1 MSRTRNFRYGILDCA
16 MKNTKIISS
25 AIVFSGLFGGLIW
38 SVLPMAAQ
46 AEESAEDIQAEYDKT
61 QKKLKEAEKKYGV
74 IEQELNKVNSTL
86 TSTQQAILRV
96 QNLLNQTTQTIDQK
110 EVEIANLD
118 QQLVIEKKVLGNLVQ
133 ELYLSDVTPLVEV
146 VLSEEDV
153 ASFFQ
158 NEEGLLSTQD
168 KMISIIDEINE
179 TKAKLSDEKA
189 SLEEA
194 KKDHEEL
201 LQIQNKQKQNL
212 VATKNEVQDDLEDQ
226 ATTVNRLKKELSELQ
241 GDLSKILGKSY
252 NAKDIEDAVD
262 FASKKTGVPKGFLF
276 GVLKMETNL
285 GANVGG
291 CTYAQVEDGAEK
303 SYKAKKL
310 GPRAWATFLRR
321 RDTFKVITK
330 ELDIDYRKQKVSCN
344 PRGYVGTGGAMGVAQ
359 FMPDTWMGYK
369 TAVTAATGHRPP
381 SPWNLTDGVMAM
393 ALKLDRVPGVD
404 EGNRSAWKR
413 AAAAYLGTSYAPYIN
428 GILYWAD
435 NYKKLL

>member
-1 MSRTRNFRYGILDCA
+1 
-16 MKNTKIISS
+16 MKNIKII
-25 AIVFSGLFGGLIW
+25 FSVLLLGTMFLTSPVLFGTV
-38 SVLPMAAQ
+38 SVRA
-46 AEESAEDIQAEYDKT
+46 AEDPDEVKDDIEKT
-61 QKKLKEAEKKYGV
+61 EKKLKEAEKKYGAL
-74 IEQELNKVNSTL
+74 ESNLNQISSTL

-110 EVEIANLD
+110 EIEIDNLD
-118 QQLVIEKKVLGNLVQ
+118 KQLKLERTVLGNLLQ
-133 ELYLSDVTPLVEV
+133 ELYVSDSMPLIEV
-146 VLSEEDV
+146 ILTEEDV
-153 ASFFQ
+153 ANFFH
-158 NEEGLLSTQD
+158 NEDGLLSTQER
-168 KMISIIDEINE
+168 MTAIIEEINT
-179 TKAKLSDEKA
+179 TKGKISDEKS

-201 LQIQNKQKQNL
+201 LAIQNKQKQTL
-212 VATKNEVQDDLEDQ
+212 AYQQSEVKEDLEDQ
-226 ATTVNRLKKELSELQ
+226 ASVVKRLKSELSELQ
-241 GDLSKILGKSY
+241 GDLSTLLGKSY
-252 NAKDIEDAVD
+252 NAKDIEEAVE

-303 SYKAKKL
+303 NYKAKKL
-310 GPRAWATFLRR
+310 GKTAWNTFLRR
-321 RDTFKVITK
+321 RDIFKTITK

-344 PRGYVGTGGAMGVAQ
+344 PKGYTGTGGAMGVAQ

-369 TAVTAATGHRPP
+369 SAVTAATGHKPP

-393 ALKLDRVPGVD
+393 ALKLDKIPGVD
-404 EGNRSAWKR
+404 QGSRSAWKK

>member
-1 MSRTRNFRYGILDCA
+1 MSTLHYFEYDILNSA
-16 MKNTKIISS
+16 MKNIKINS
-25 AIVFSGLFGGLIW
+25 FFLMLFGTFAGLTVLF
-38 SVLPMAAQ
+38 SVPQVQAADDPD
-46 AEESAEDIQAEYDKT
+46 EIEEDIEKT
-61 QKKLKEAEKKYGV
+61 EKKLKEAEKKYGAL
-74 IEQELNKVNSTL
+74 ESNLNQISSTL

-110 EVEIANLD
+110 EIEIDNLD
-118 QQLVIEKKVLGNLVQ
+118 KQLKLERTVLGNLLQ
-133 ELYLSDVTPLVEV
+133 ELYLSDSTPLIEV
-146 VLSEEDV
+146 ILVKEDV
-153 ASFFQ
+153 ANFFQ
-158 NEEGLLSTQD
+158 NEDGLLSTQER
-168 KMISIIDEINE
+168 MTAIIEEINT
-179 TKAKLSDEKA
+179 TKDKISEEKS
-189 SLEEA
+189 SLLEA

-201 LQIQNKQKQNL
+201 LSIQNKQKQTL
-212 VATKNEVQDDLEDQ
+212 AYQQSEVKEDLEDQ
-226 ATTVNRLKKELSELQ
+226 ASVVNRLKSELSELQ
-241 GDLSKILGKSY
+241 GDLSTLLGKSY
-252 NAKDIEDAVD
+252 NAKDIEEAVE

-310 GPRAWATFLRR
+310 GKTAWNTFLRR
-321 RDTFKVITK
+321 RDIFKTITK

-344 PRGYVGTGGAMGVAQ
+344 PKGYIGTGGAMGVAQ

-369 TAVTAATGHRPP
+369 AAVTAATGHKPP

-393 ALKLDRVPGVD
+393 ALKLDKVPGVD
-404 EGNRSAWKR
+404 KGQRSAWKK

>member
-1 MSRTRNFRYGILDCA
+1 
-16 MKNTKIISS
+16 MKNIKII
-25 AIVFSGLFGGLIW
+25 FSVLLLGTTFLTSPVLFGTV
-38 SVLPMAAQ
+38 SVQAAD
-46 AEESAEDIQAEYDKT
+46 EDPDEVKDDIEKT
-61 QKKLKEAEKKYGV
+61 EKKLKEAEKKYGAL
-74 IEQELNKVNSTL
+74 ESNLNQISSTL

-110 EVEIANLD
+110 EIEIDNLD
-118 QQLVIEKKVLGNLVQ
+118 KQLKLERTVLGNLLQ
-133 ELYLSDVTPLVEV
+133 ELYVSDSTPLIEV
-146 VLSEEDV
+146 ILTEEDV
-153 ASFFQ
+153 ANFFH
-158 NEEGLLSTQD
+158 NEDGLLSTQER
-168 KMISIIDEINE
+168 MTAIIEEINT
-179 TKAKLSDEKA
+179 TKGKISDEKS

-201 LQIQNKQKQNL
+201 LAIQNKQKQTL
-212 VATKNEVQDDLEDQ
+212 AYQQSEVKEDLEDQ
-226 ATTVNRLKKELSELQ
+226 ASVVKRLKSELSELQ
-241 GDLSKILGKSY
+241 GDLSTLLGKSY
-252 NAKDIEDAVD
+252 NAKDIEEAVE

-303 SYKAKKL
+303 NYKAKKL
-310 GPRAWATFLRR
+310 GKTAWNTFLRR
-321 RDTFKVITK
+321 RDIFKTITK

-344 PRGYVGTGGAMGVAQ
+344 PKGYTGTGGAMGVAQ

-369 TAVTAATGHRPP
+369 SAVTAATGHKPP

-393 ALKLDRVPGVD
+393 ALKLDKIPGVD
-404 EGNRSAWKR
+404 QGSRSAWKK

>member
-1 MSRTRNFRYGILDCA
+1 

>member
-25 AIVFSGLFGGLIW
+25 AIIFSGLFGGLIW
-38 SVLPMAAQ
+38 SALPMAAQ
-46 AEESAEDIQAEYDKT
+46 AEESAEEIQAEYDKT

-110 EVEIANLD
+110 EIEIANLD
-118 QQLVIEKKVLGNLVQ
+118 QQLVIEKRVLGNLVQ

-359 FMPDTWMGYK
+359 FMPDTWVAYK
-369 TAVTAATGHRPP
+369 SAVASATGHNPP

-393 ALKLDRVPGVD
+393 ALKLDRIPGVD
-404 EGNRSAWKR
+404 QGNRSAWKR